1 MNKKAMMVV
10 VGMLAFAEDSETFE
24 NQLVEVA
31 VDVCGGQKQAENILT
46 KAYDKLGLLTD
57 DEITQL
63 TKEVFREN
71 LLLLVDSIS

>member
-1 MNKKAMMVV
+1 MMGV
-10 VGMLAFAEDSETFE
+10 VGMLAFVKDSEAFE

-31 VDVCGGQKQAENILT
+31 VDVCGGQEQAESILT
-46 KAYDKLGLLTD
+46 KTHIGVGLLTN